1 MLSLIS
7 RKGNFWD
14 NAPTES
20 LWGSLNVSRLYVM
33 RFEAGREAMD
43 DVIDWLLFYDHRR
56 LHSTLGYISQMQ
68 FEQNWLAAQMKYA
81 AL

>member
-1 MLSLIS
+1 
-7 RKGNFWD
+7 
-14 NAPTES
+14 
-20 LWGSLNVSRLYVM
+20 M